1 MKVLKGSIRRWG
13 LTIDRISRGGI
24 NGGITPVSSLSKH
37 PVGPPTLNTPPKTIH
52 SSGMV
57 ELRIDGKMRKKECF
71 FTKRNI
77 GPNGVYYQAVTEW
90 GFTIYA
96 LPSSMELIGCPTICD
111 EDLRQIQSKAPHRYK
126 KAGFIAAAGTGSE
139 ATYLCC
145 GQKPPFMHQLY
156 YLLHRPAPPSG

>member
-37 PVGPPTLNTPPKTIH
+37 SVGPPTLNTPPKTIH

-96 LPSSMELIGCPTICD
+96 LPSSMELIGCPTIW
-111 EDLRQIQSKAPHRYK
+111 EL
-126 KAGFIAAAGTGSE
+126 
-139 ATYLCC
+139 
-145 GQKPPFMHQLY
+145 PPI
-156 YLLHRPAPPSG
+156 APPPSCLICVIPPDPPDVPSNCCIWPRLG